1 MLFPD
6 FSFLGEG
13 LRTRCKST
21 KQMKLL
27 VENPGFILFAV
38 KKKLILQ
45 VINRLFMK
53 ADINVPIP
61 VLRRMPSY
69 LSFVKTLQKQG
80 EKYVSSTRIAEY
92 MEIDST
98 QVTKDLS
105 HTGISGKTRVGYEV
119 DSFVRI
125 LEDFLGF
132 SRVDGAFLVG
142 AGSLGSA
149 LLQDKGLSAFGLQ
162 IEAAFDTD
170 KTKIGTKVNDI
181 EIFHIDQFRAM
192 AAERKVVIG
201 IITVPAEHAQNV
213 ADLMVAWG
221 IKAIWNFT
229 PARIKVPTHI
239 VVQYTTIYMN
249 LAILFNKL
257 YNDKGEKK

>member
-1 MLFPD
+1 
-6 FSFLGEG
+6 
-13 LRTRCKST
+13 
-21 KQMKLL
+21 
-27 VENPGFILFAV
+27 
-38 KKKLILQ
+38 
-45 VINRLFMK
+45 MK

-132 SRVDGAFLVG
+132 SRSIFGRSRFVG
-142 AGSLGSA
+142 ER
-149 LLQDKGLSAFGLQ
+149 F
-162 IEAAFDTD
+162 AA
-170 KTKIGTKVNDI
+170 
-181 EIFHIDQFRAM
+181 R
-192 AAERKVVIG
+192 
-201 IITVPAEHAQNV
+201 
-213 ADLMVAWG
+213 
-221 IKAIWNFT
+221 
-229 PARIKVPTHI
+229 
-239 VVQYTTIYMN
+239 
-249 LAILFNKL
+249 
-257 YNDKGEKK
+257 

>member
-1 MLFPD
+1 
-6 FSFLGEG
+6 
-13 LRTRCKST
+13 
-21 KQMKLL
+21 MK
-27 VENPGFILFAV
+27 E
-38 KKKLILQ
+38 
-45 VINRLFMK
+45 
-53 ADINVPIP
+53 DSSVPVP

-69 LSFVKTLQKQG
+69 LAFVKTLQKRG

-92 MEIDST
+92 MDIDST

-105 HTGISGKTRVGYEV
+105 HTGLTGKTRVGYEV
-119 DSFVRI
+119 DSFVRV

-132 SRVDGAFLVG
+132 SKVDNAFLVG

-149 LLQDKGLSAFGLQ
+149 LLQDKGLAAFGLN
-162 IEAAFDTD
+162 IEAAFDVD
-170 KTKIGTKVNDI
+170 DAKVGTKVNDI
-181 EIFHIDQFRAM
+181 EIYHIDEFRAM
-192 AAERKVVIG
+192 AAERNVVIG

-229 PARIKVPTHI
+229 PARIKVPSHI
-239 VVQYTTIYMN
+239 VVQNTTIYMN

-257 YNDKGEKK
+257 YNQG

>member
-1 MLFPD
+1 
-6 FSFLGEG
+6 
-13 LRTRCKST
+13 
-21 KQMKLL
+21 MKTD
-27 VENPGFILFAV
+27 
-38 KKKLILQ
+38 K
-45 VINRLFMK
+45 
-53 ADINVPIP
+53 NVPVP

-119 DSFVRI
+119 DGFVRV

-142 AGSLGSA
+142 AGSLGCA
-149 LLQDKGLSAFGLQ
+149 LLQDKGLDAFGLR
-162 IEAAFDTD
+162 IEAAFDVD
-170 KTKIGTKVNDI
+170 RAKIGTRVNDI
-181 EIFHIDQFRAM
+181 GIYHIDMFRAM
-192 AAERKVVIG
+192 AAERNVVTG
-201 IITVPAEHAQNV
+201 IVTVPAENAQNV

-221 IKAIWNFT
+221 IRAIWNFT
-229 PARIKVPTHI
+229 PARIKVPPHI
-239 VVQYTTIYMN
+239 VVQNTTIYMD

-257 YNDKGEKK
+257 YSRE

>member
-1 MLFPD
+1 
-6 FSFLGEG
+6 
-13 LRTRCKST
+13 
-21 KQMKLL
+21 MK
-27 VENPGFILFAV
+27 E
-38 KKKLILQ
+38 
-45 VINRLFMK
+45 
-53 ADINVPIP
+53 DSSVPVP

-69 LSFVKTLQKQG
+69 LAFVKTLQKRG

-92 MEIDST
+92 MDIDST

-105 HTGISGKTRVGYEV
+105 HTGLTGKTRVGYEV
-119 DSFVRI
+119 DSCVRV

-132 SRVDGAFLVG
+132 SKVDNAFLVG

-149 LLQDKGLSAFGLQ
+149 LLQDKGLAAFGLN
-162 IEAAFDTD
+162 IEAAFDVD
-170 KTKIGTKVNDI
+170 DAKVGTKVNDI
-181 EIFHIDQFRAM
+181 EIYHIDEFRAM
-192 AAERKVVIG
+192 AAERNVVIG

-229 PARIKVPTHI
+229 PARIKVPSHI
-239 VVQYTTIYMN
+239 VVQNTTIYMN

-257 YNDKGEKK
+257 YNQG

>member
-1 MLFPD
+1 
-6 FSFLGEG
+6 
-13 LRTRCKST
+13 
-21 KQMKLL
+21 
-27 VENPGFILFAV
+27 
-38 KKKLILQ
+38 
-45 VINRLFMK
+45 MK
-53 ADINVPIP
+53 ADNNVPIP

-119 DSFVRI
+119 DSFVQV

-132 SRVDGAFLVG
+132 SRVDSAFLVG
-142 AGSLGSA
+142 AGSLGGA
-149 LLQDKGLSAFGLQ
+149 LLQDKGLSAFGLR
-162 IEAAFDTD
+162 IEAAFDVD

-181 EIFHIDQFRAM
+181 GIYHIAM
-192 AAERKVVIG
+192 AAERSIVIG
-201 IITVPAEHAQNV
+201 IITVPAENAQNV

-229 PARIKVPTHI
+229 PARIKVPSHI
-239 VVQYTTIYMN
+239 VVQNTTIYMN

-257 YNDKGEKK
+257 YHQE

>member
-1 MLFPD
+1 M
-6 FSFLGEG
+6 SQE
-13 LRTRCKST
+13 K
-21 KQMKLL
+21 
-27 VENPGFILFAV
+27 
-38 KKKLILQ
+38 
-45 VINRLFMK
+45 
-53 ADINVPIP
+53 NVPVP

-105 HTGISGKTRVGYEV
+105 HTGITGKTRVGYEV
-119 DSFVRI
+119 DDFVQI
-125 LEDFLGF
+125 LEEFLGF
-132 SRVDGAFLVG
+132 SRTDSAFLVG

-149 LLQDKGLSAFGLQ
+149 LLQDKGLSAFGLC

-170 KTKIGTKVNDI
+170 KTKVGTKVNDI
-181 EIFHIDQFRAM
+181 EICHIDQFRAM
-192 AAERKVVIG
+192 AAERRVVIG

-229 PARIKVPTHI
+229 PARIKVPSHI
-239 VVQYTTIYMN
+239 VVQNTTIYTN

-257 YNDKGEKK
+257 YHPDRS

>member
-132 SRVDGAFLVG
+132 SRVD
-142 AGSLGSA
+142 
-149 LLQDKGLSAFGLQ
+149 
-162 IEAAFDTD
+162 TD

-239 VVQYTTIYMN
+239 VVQNTTIYMN

>member
-125 LEDFLGF
+125 LEDFLG
-132 SRVDGAFLVG
+132 
-142 AGSLGSA
+142 SA

-239 VVQYTTIYMN
+239 VVQNTTIYMN

>member
-1 MLFPD
+1 
-6 FSFLGEG
+6 
-13 LRTRCKST
+13 
-21 KQMKLL
+21 MK
-27 VENPGFILFAV
+27 E
-38 KKKLILQ
+38 
-45 VINRLFMK
+45 
-53 ADINVPIP
+53 DSSVPVP

-69 LSFVKTLQKQG
+69 LAFVKTLQKRG

-92 MEIDST
+92 MDIDST

-105 HTGISGKTRVGYEV
+105 HTGLTGKTRVGYEV
-119 DSFVRI
+119 DSFVRV

-132 SRVDGAFLVG
+132 SKVDNAFLVG

-149 LLQDKGLSAFGLQ
+149 LLQDKGLAAFGLN
-162 IEAAFDTD
+162 IEAAFDVD
-170 KTKIGTKVNDI
+170 DAKVGTKVNDI
-181 EIFHIDQFRAM
+181 EIYHIDEFRAM
-192 AAERKVVIG
+192 AAERNVVIG

-229 PARIKVPTHI
+229 PTRIKVPSHI
-239 VVQYTTIYMN
+239 VVQNTTIYMN

-257 YNDKGEKK
+257 YNQG

>member
-1 MLFPD
+1 
-6 FSFLGEG
+6 
-13 LRTRCKST
+13 
-21 KQMKLL
+21 MKID
-27 VENPGFILFAV
+27 NS
-38 KKKLILQ
+38 
-45 VINRLFMK
+45 
-53 ADINVPIP
+53 VPIP
-61 VLRRMPSY
+61 VLRRMPAY
-69 LSFVKTLQKQG
+69 LSFVKILQKQG
-80 EKYVSSTRIAEY
+80 EKFVSSTRIAEY

-132 SRVDGAFLVG
+132 SKVDNAFLVG
-142 AGSLGSA
+142 AGSLGCA
-149 LLQDKGLSAFGLQ
+149 LLQDKGLAVFGLR

-170 KTKIGTKVNDI
+170 KAKVGTSVNGI
-181 EIFHIDQFRAM
+181 EIYHTDQLRMM
-192 AAERKVVIG
+192 AAERNVVIG
-201 IITVPAEHAQNV
+201 IITVPAENAQNV

-229 PARIKVPTHI
+229 PARIKVPSHI
-239 VVQYTTIYMN
+239 VVQNTTIYTN

-257 YNDKGEKK
+257 YNQE